1 MGKYWS
7 DQEIMTAKLLDPMW
21 KWIIKRDVNE
31 VELYKD
37 YRGRREDVLYNSNEV
52 CTFTDQLI
60 TKWTNLILNRR
71 ILIADIARDKCI
83 SILTKEEYVY
93 IWNIIKPFAQ
103 QVYGIQKKRGNDDC
117 WEYLRIYVTEKNGG
131 VQIIKLPQ
139 FHTGEMYVKME
150 RDIRYDPRELLFNR
164 G

>member
-1 MGKYWS
+1 MSIDEWLK
-7 DQEIMTAKLLDPMW
+7 KMW
-21 KWIIKRDVNE
+21 C
-31 VELYKD
+31 L
-37 YRGRREDVLYNSNEV
+37 
-52 CTFTDQLI
+52 
-60 TKWTNLILNRR
+60 
-71 ILIADIARDKCI
+71 
-83 SILTKEEYVY
+83 
-93 IWNIIKPFAQ
+93 WNIIKPFAQ
-103 QVYGIQKKRGNDDC
+103 HVYGIQKKRGDDDC